1 MNERQLYMAIG
12 KRIRQLREEC
22 GISQKELADRCNFEA
37 SNMNRI
43 EAGRTNLTLS
53 SIHKISQA
61 LNLPFYK
68 ITEKIE

>member
-1 MNERQLYMAIG
+1 MDEKQLYIAIG

-43 EAGRTNLTLS
+43 EAGRTNLTLA

-61 LNLPFYK
+61 LNIPFCK
-68 ITEKIE
+68 MTEKIE